1 MARAIWSGAIS
12 FGLVNV
18 PVKLYS
24 ATSPK
29 SVRFNQLSSK
39 TGARIRQKRVDPT
52 TDEEVPYEDIVKGYE
67 ITPDRYVVITDEEL
81 DALDPKATRTIDI
94 EEFVDQAEID
104 PIYYDH
110 NYYLAPTAGGAK
122 AYRLLL
128 DAMRESGKVG
138 IGRVVLRSKQQLAAL
153 RPTGDALALT
163 TMLWGDEVLSPD
175 RLDELEAVEDAPA
188 TDRELKMAE
197 QLIESLSAAFEPSK
211 FHDEYREQVLDLI
224 ERKAAGEEIAIQ
236 PRDRGARRRARSDGR
251 ARGQPGRRRGR
262 ATRTR
267 PSRAAANLR
276 NPRTATATAASPG
289 AKRRPRLNQEGL
301 RSREGQAP
309 AGQGPGAETREAHL
323 NAPANTR
330 WYPSASSLQRLCR
343 SLTLLHVPTYHSA
356 RGHWPLRPRQRA
368 RWLWHRARREA
379 VG

>member
-1 MARAIWSGAIS
+1 MSEPASKARRRQYGAQRLIQTDVRYTSLYMARAIWSGAIS

-29 SVRFNQLSSK
+29 TVRFNQLSSK

-81 DALDPKATRTIDI
+81 EALDRKATRTIDI
-94 EEFVDQAEID
+94 EEFVDQADID
-104 PIYYDH
+104 PIYFDH

-128 DAMRESGKVG
+128 DAMREAGKVG

-153 RPTGDALALT
+153 RPTDDVLTLT

-211 FHDEYREQVLDLI
+211 FHDEYREQVLNLI
-224 ERKAAGEEIAIQ
+224 ERKAAGEEIAVQ
-236 PRDRGARRRARSDGR
+236 PEVEEPAAAPDLMAALEASLAAVRSGDEDVPKPRRRESAKSGDGDG
-251 ARGQPGRRRGR
+251 AGKSRGK
-262 ATRTR
+262 
-267 PSRAAANLR
+267 SK
-276 NPRTATATAASPG
+276 
-289 AKRRPRLNQEGL
+289 AK
-301 RSREGQAP
+301 
-309 AGQGPGAETREAHL
+309 T
-323 NAPANTR
+323 
-330 WYPSASSLQRLCR
+330 
-343 SLTLLHVPTYHSA
+343 
-356 RGHWPLRPRQRA
+356 
-368 RWLWHRARREA
+368 
-379 VG
+379 